1 MIPLRQAHTGGAYLM
16 TLSYELIIIIGRGKS
31 PVGRVAATKQV
42 MKFVRGLGFV
52 IIALSPQ
59 R

>member
-1 MIPLRQAHTGGAYLM
+1 M